1 MLEGLL
7 QAGMNSARE
16 YETGTIKELM
26 LSPAS
31 RWAVTVGKILGSLIL
46 NVIAAVA
53 VLFVVIVVLGIHP
66 LFPGEVA
73 AYGILLMVAFIALG
87 TLVGTIVRRRQ
98 AAVPLSLAT
107 TLPKATPRIL

>member
-1 MLEGLL
+1 MQAHDTGYIPYLAVSVVVLGLMLEGLL

-16 YETGTIKELM
+16 YETGTIKELI

-53 VLFVVIVVLGIHP
+53 VLFVVIVLLGIHP

-73 AYGILLMVAFIALG
+73 A
-87 TLVGTIVRRRQ
+87 
-98 AAVPLSLAT
+98 
-107 TLPKATPRIL
+107 